1 MRLHELKPHPGARR
15 RAKRV
20 GRGTGSGH
28 GKTSGR
34 GQKGQGARS
43 GGTKEPWFEG
53 GQTPLVRRVPKRGFK
68 NPFRKEYAV
77 VNVADL
83 AQRFEDGAAVTPE
96 SLDERGLIK
105 GRDRLVK
112 ILGDGELSRPL
123 EVRAHAFSRSAVA
136 KIEAA
141 GGKVEVL
148 PQ

>member
-43 GGTKEPWFEG
+43 GGKKQPWFEG

-68 NPFRKEYAV
+68 NPFRTEYAV

-83 AQRFEDGAAVTPE
+83 ARRFEDGAAVTPE
-96 SLDERGLIK
+96 SLDERGLIR